1 MKIGQVPRMVHMVSG
16 HGAGALQIGGS
27 VGAGEGRRH
36 QKRIYNFE
44 LFRMVKVGIDYIRG
58 SDSEKPQKIGYSK

>member
-1 MKIGQVPRMVHMVSG
+1 MVHMVSG
-16 HGAGALQIGGS
+16 HGAGVLRIGGS
-27 VGAGEGRRH
+27 VGASERRRH
-36 QKRIYNFE
+36 QKRIYSFE